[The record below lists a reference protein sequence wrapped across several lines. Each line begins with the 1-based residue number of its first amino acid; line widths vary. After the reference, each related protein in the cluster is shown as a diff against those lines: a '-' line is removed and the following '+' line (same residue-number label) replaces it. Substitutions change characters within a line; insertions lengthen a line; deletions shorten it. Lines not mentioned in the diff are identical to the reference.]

1 MGRLKDWWIAE
12 MEARGELETDYDPD
26 FFAHDP
32 FKDADTKRSTLHAH
46 ALISMNLDEMEFR
59 YERRGDVYMT
69 KCWYNGTEKTE
80 RGNVDQVPEWL
91 GRILAVSRVGNHIKA
106 TTNPPP
112 DEILWFRTDLH
123 RNLTQFIDLEDPK

>member
-1 MGRLKDWWIAE
+1 MGRLRDWWMAE
-12 MEARGELETDYDPD
+12 MEARGMDPEVQMPEGESLERLLQLDQNRRQYHT
-26 FFAHDP
+26 
-32 FKDADTKRSTLHAH
+32 
-46 ALISMNLDEMEFR
+46 ALLINMNTDEMEFR

-69 KCWYNGTEKTE
+69 KCWYNGNEKTE

-112 DEILWFRTDLH
+112 DEILWFRTDTK
-123 RNLTQFIDLEDPK
+123 RNLTAFIDLEDPK

>member
-1 MGRLKDWWIAE
+1 MGRIKQMWLED
-12 MEARGELETDYDPD
+12 METQKERWEEPFDVVRELDRARQFQHQHPSI
-26 FFAHDP
+26 H
-32 FKDADTKRSTLHAH
+32 
-46 ALISMNLDEMEFR
+46 MNLDEMEFR

-69 KCWYNGTEKTE
+69 KCWYNGNEKTE

-112 DEILWFRTDLH
+112 DEILWFRTDTK
-123 RNLTQFIDLEDPK
+123 RNLTAFIDLEDPK